1 MLPNQSGPPPS
12 WPPPVGP
19 PVGPQPWAP
28 PPVGPPRRRRK
39 LPWIIGAAVLIGA
52 IILVIVLVSL
62 DGSGPLCVTAKD
74 VATKCDSSS
83 NYLTLSDDEKTID
96 FTYRPGREGSDA
108 VYECLLEETN
118 APSSVDSRLGE
129 TRALDGMQHAEWD
142 GWEMYWNYHPDSG
155 APITLSE
162 K

>member
-1 MLPNQSGPPPS
+1 M
-12 WPPPVGP
+12 
-19 PVGPQPWAP
+19 
-28 PPVGPPRRRRK
+28 
-39 LPWIIGAAVLIGA
+39 
-52 IILVIVLVSL
+52 VIVLVSL
-62 DGSGPLCVTAKD
+62 DGSGPLRVTAKD